1 MEFQFKKQQYQT
13 DAVTNTVEVFTGQP
27 YQDGYSY
34 ILSTKQDAFAV
45 VRDEYG
51 RRNAPLNIGPNVKER
66 LLLNIQEVQKR
77 SNILMSDKL
86 VGDPKLG
93 SCVLDIE
100 METGTGK
107 TYVYIKTIFEL
118 NKRYGWEKF
127 IIVVPS
133 IAIREGVVK
142 SFSMLE
148 RHFFNEYEKKAEYFV
163 YDSSNLSMLRQFA
176 TSDNIEVMIIN
187 IQAFN
192 SFDEA
197 KKNKVTRTIYS
208 QRDEFNSL
216 RPIDVIARTNPIML
230 IDEPQKAEGPK
241 TNDGLAQFN
250 PLFTI
255 NYSATH
261 RTKHNC
267 IYALDA
273 VDAFEQKLVKRI
285 SVKGFELKNLSGSDG
300 YLYLDS
306 ILLSRDEAPV
316 ALVEMEVK
324 TASGKTVRKSLKL
337 RTNDDLFVASHE
349 LNQYKDLRVSEILP
363 VYNCIKLSD
372 GSVIYKGDVA
382 GDKSE
387 DALQR
392 VQIRETIRSHFDK
405 EEDLFNRGI
414 KTLSLFFIDEVANYR
429 GYSEDGQAVKGKFAQ
444 WFEEEYHSLLMQTL
458 ERIEEGFK
466 NAPPEELNKHAY
478 YQYLLKTKDH
488 EASVHNGY
496 FSIDKGRAV
505 NSKTK
510 KDGISDD
517 TSAYDLILRN
527 KERLLSFEEPTRF
540 IFSHSALREGWD
552 NPNVFQICTL
562 RHTNSAISKR
572 QEVGRGLRLCV
583 NDQGERMDIS
593 VLGDNIHELNTLTV
607 IANESYEDFVD
618 TLQSETQGVLRER
631 PTVINLQL
639 FESKKVKLED
649 NTVHSITEQEA
660 AMIYSYFLSND
671 YIDDHG
677 LVTDAYKQAVE
688 AGTTVCVGT
697 KLEKL
702 SMFIHEA
709 ARSTYAQS
717 TALKN
722 MVYNENKHALVNNG
736 LNENFRSKE
745 FKELWRSINR
755 KYFYTV
761 SYDSSE
767 LIQNAAAALAQ
778 ELNVDEMLVKIS
790 TGSQIDA
797 ESFKAKSSRTELNLG
812 IEGSSVKYD
821 LVGDIAKGA
830 NITRRTATKILKSL
844 SDEKFGLFAKNP
856 EQFIT
861 RAVRIIKEQKATML
875 VEHIVYEPLSDTY
888 SSNIFTEV
896 KHSADASNIIT
907 SKHITDRLFYDAEV
921 EKSFANELERAEEVC
936 VYAKLPRGFYIPT
949 PVGRYSPDWAVA
961 FKEGQVKH
969 IYFVAETKGDI
980 SSMQLRKIENTKI
993 DCARRMFNV
1002 DASKIRYEKVAT
1014 FDDLLRCAVRTV

>member
-13 DAVTNTVEVFTGQP
+13 DAVNNTVEVFAGQP
-27 YQDGYSY
+27 YQDGNSY
-34 ILSTKQDAFAV
+34 LMGHETTGHQMLM
-45 VRDEYG
+45 DEYG

-66 LLLNIQEVQKR
+66 LLLNIQEIQKR

-93 SCVLDIE
+93 ACVLDIE

-127 IIVVPS
+127 IVVVPS

-192 SFDEA
+192 SFDES
-197 KKNKVTRTIYS
+197 KKNNVNRTIYS

-230 IDEPQKAEGPK
+230 IDEPQKAEGKK
-241 TNDGLAQFN
+241 TIDGLAQFN

-285 SVKGFELKNLSGSDG
+285 SVKGFELKNLTGSNG

-429 GYSEDGQAVKGKFAQ
+429 GYSEDGQEVKGKFAL

-458 ERIEEGFK
+458 ERIEEDLK

-618 TLQSETQGVLRER
+618 TLQSETTGVLRER
-631 PTVINLQL
+631 PAVINLQL
-639 FESKKVKLED
+639 FEGKKVKLED
-649 NTVHSITEQEA
+649 NTVHSITKPEA

-671 YIDDHG
+671 YIDEHG
-677 LVTDAYKQAVE
+677 LVTDAYKKALE
-688 AGTTVCVGT
+688 EGTAEPVGK
-697 KLEKL
+697 KLEAL

-709 ARSTYAQS
+709 DRSTYAQS

-778 ELNVDEMLVKIS
+778 ELYVDEMLYKIS

-797 ESFKAKSSRTELNLG
+797 
-812 IEGSSVKYD
+812 
-821 LVGDIAKGA
+821 
-830 NITRRTATKILKSL
+830 
-844 SDEKFGLFAKNP
+844 
-856 EQFIT
+856 
-861 RAVRIIKEQKATML
+861 
-875 VEHIVYEPLSDTY
+875 
-888 SSNIFTEV
+888 
-896 KHSADASNIIT
+896 
-907 SKHITDRLFYDAEV
+907 
-921 EKSFANELERAEEVC
+921 
-936 VYAKLPRGFYIPT
+936 
-949 PVGRYSPDWAVA
+949 
-961 FKEGQVKH
+961 
-969 IYFVAETKGDI
+969 
-980 SSMQLRKIENTKI
+980 
-993 DCARRMFNV
+993 
-1002 DASKIRYEKVAT
+1002 
-1014 FDDLLRCAVRTV
+1014 